1 VKLSKDL
8 QKQTDEAPDSG
19 FPVFPEMAIHC
30 RLMAVTPS
38 DGNGPS
44 GHPYWTWE
52 YECVEDRDVEC
63 QVRTV
68 VNGEETYTSV
78 ERNTMGQKFWNTTSL
93 SPQAAFSVKQSF
105 DAFGAEYGTDTE
117 ELLGGVV
124 KLQIGVRTIQQ
135 GDRKGEL
142 ANQVNR
148 VSPKDADFEAP
159 AAATASTGGDDLF

>member
-1 VKLSKDL
+1 MKLSKDL
-8 QKQTDEAPDSG
+8 QKQTDEAPESG
-19 FPVFPEMAIHC
+19 FPVFPEMAIHA
-30 RLMAVTPS
+30 RLLAVTPS

-52 YECVEDRDVEC
+52 FEAVEDRDVEC

-68 VNGEETYTSV
+68 KDGKEDYATV

-105 DAFGAEYGTDTE
+105 DAFGVEYGTDTE
-117 ELLGGVV
+117 ELLGEVA

-148 VSPKDADFEAP
+148 VSPKDAEFEAP
-159 AAATASTGGDDLF
+159 AAAAAGAGGDDLF